1 MSTLRAIRNPI
12 TGFPSIDAG
21 VYSGLDRT
29 SPFPASTD
37 IYGTRVHGS
46 YGNLQNA
53 VNWQRQQA
61 ARMREG
67 FQNTLRNIGIRPITA
82 NTPFSFSPIQPL
94 NPPAQVADQTSQASP
109 TDNPYQTVSNVK
121 NPAIQEAINRSLTSI
136 NGLNADPT
144 RNTTTVHRNVRNPA
158 IEQRVQDMLA
168 RYDADVGNNAQS
180 VADFAA
186 SILGSQA
193 DQRRR
198 ADQEIGSLDEIY
210 SGKFAGDLQ
219 RINDQRKISM
229 RSGTN
234 TAINRALRQNN
245 LARMVGGDSSYLD
258 ALRAGRVGSIME
270 DEAIRQSELDRANL
284 MAVRD
289 MQNKQV
295 GTRNRLL
302 DDVLRRPLD
311 IIDARQRTAGNDIA
325 NFGNISN
332 IDNANSLYTT
342 DSPEAMLSR
351 RLDLLR
357 GTSALDQANMFYGLR
372 SPSDPD
378 MSGLI
383 LAGANNFGGGR
394 RSSGYNGDDDW
405 GGGDGGYMG
414 GGSNDEFGGS
424 WVSDG
429 RGGQVFKQSNKLKSV
444 RRSQGW
450 RADIN
455 GNYTIRPQGRWSGLE
470 PSGFALPNDFS
481 GYGDPNSDF
490 YYPDYPGANEINR
503 MQDYYENGF
512 VGGDTPSPM
521 IDYGGG
527 DDFSLDDYADYYNYN
542 DW

>member
-219 RINDQRKISM
+219 RINDQRRISM

-284 MAVRD
+284 MTVRD

-372 SPSDPD
+372 SPEDPD

-383 LAGANNFGGGR
+383 LSGANNFNPRR
-394 RSSGYNGDDDW
+394 RSSGYGNDGGDD
-405 GGGDGGYMG
+405 GYSYIPPNRPAG
-414 GGSNDEFGGS
+414 PIPQ
-424 WVSDG
+424 WVN
-429 RGGQVFKQSNKLKSV
+429 RQ
-444 RRSQGW
+444 RASQGW
-450 RADIN
+450 QADRS